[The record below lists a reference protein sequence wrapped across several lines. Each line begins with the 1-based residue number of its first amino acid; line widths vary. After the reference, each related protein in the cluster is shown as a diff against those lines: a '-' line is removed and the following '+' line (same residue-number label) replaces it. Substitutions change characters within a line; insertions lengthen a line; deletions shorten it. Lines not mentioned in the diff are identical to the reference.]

1 MTNRSFDDIP
11 DIRIEDN
18 DRVTRPSRSAPPPPP
33 PSRSSN
39 NALVIVAL
47 LAGIIGVAGA
57 GYGMYAQAQANQELR
72 SAQARIQE
80 LENRL
85 NATGEEMGNSTVAL
99 QVKLT
104 ELSKRSDELWEQM
117 DKLWASAWRRNQ
129 KELRDLEKVVEDN
142 RTNLQRGQNGITS
155 ELEKNTARL
164 AKVDGSL
171 QSDINNIQNDLLAV
185 NLEIESVKQGMLS
198 GQGSV
203 GTIND
208 KIAILEQRNNSLKQK
223 VTQLERNILA
233 LRPTSP

>member
-11 DIRIEDN
+11 EIRIEDN
-18 DRVTRPSRSAPPPPP
+18 DRVTRPARGTPPSAPS
-33 PSRSSN
+33 SRSN
-39 NALVIVAL
+39 NAVVTAAL
-47 LAGIIGVAGA
+47 IAGLLGVAGA
-57 GYGMYAQAQANQELR
+57 GYGMYAQAQANQELL

-104 ELSKRSDELWEQM
+104 ELTKRSDELWEQM

-155 ELEKNTARL
+155 ALEKNTAQL

-198 GQGSV
+198 GQGNF

-223 VTQLERNILA
+223 MTQLERDILA